1 VNNKFQIGDV
11 VTYIRD
17 LSFRGRITRVPENRG
32 DNYRMDEIVPSNSLM
47 KIEGQIRLRESV
59 LELVVETGPAL
70 VGPKPEPVAGPK
82 HPTPWTSVGRQVK
95 DADGFTVFEV
105 CGPMSTVDEDYRLA
119 QIVSDAVNAKFGV
132 ETPATPAGPKT
143 VRYLIDKDGDF
154 WFETEPGEFR
164 MADQGNGEDE
174 PRQAYFEDARRKT
187 RGKDHGG
194 VARMY
199 GIRSEGVFIP
209 TS

>member
-1 VNNKFQIGDV
+1 MNNKFQIGDL
-11 VTYIRD
+11 VTYTND
-17 LSFRGRITRVPENRG
+17 LSFRGRITRVPENRS

-105 CGPMSTVDEDYRLA
+105 CGPMSTTDEDYRLA
-119 QIVSDAVNAKFGV
+119 QIVSDAVNAKFSV
-132 ETPATPAGPKT
+132 ETPGLAAPVQG
-143 VRYLIDKDGDF
+143 VGYLIDRDGDVWYKF
-154 WFETEPGEFR
+154 GPDNFR
-164 MADQGNGEDE
+164 MSYSGNNDG
-174 PRQAYFEDARRKT
+174 PTTAGYLGAARRDDG
-187 RGKDHGG
+187 R
-194 VARMY
+194 ARDSVRVSY